1 MEQSTYANSVA
12 IAMSHMDIRLI
23 FTARE
28 PKLSIDGN
36 IESEDRAEVAR
47 IAMSLPVAKRLNK
60 MLTSFISDYE
70 AANGEI
76 FDLER
81 IEAGSSEDA

>member
-60 MLTSFISDYE
+60 MQQVSFRIMRRQTEKSLT
-70 AANGEI
+70 
-76 FDLER
+76 
-81 IEAGSSEDA
+81 